1 MLPISKQQ
9 SALEKKCYEQVIKS
23 DESGEI
29 NVEPSKSKYCKAEG
43 GRKTTTPDVRRSFWL
58 VYWHSWN
65 FWKFSCQERCSGRN
79 AKFSTD
85 SGLHNSLKKF
95 QKTKKKK
102 IAISNRWIQNWMSE
116 YGVSLRHSNKRF
128 QIKQTDREESGA
140 DYLKSIWTVWKFFLD
155 NYTFFYKKSIFDPR
169 PENWLSFSTKLPPK
183 NCLAIV

>member
-9 SALEKKCYEQVIKS
+9 STLEKKCYEQVIKS

-29 NVEPSKSKYCKAEG
+29 NVEPSKSKYHKAEG

-95 QKTKKKK
+95 QKTKKKEDCNLQ
-102 IAISNRWIQNWMSE
+102 SM
-116 YGVSLRHSNKRF
+116 
-128 QIKQTDREESGA
+128 D
-140 DYLKSIWTVWKFFLD
+140 
-155 NYTFFYKKSIFDPR
+155 
-169 PENWLSFSTKLPPK
+169 TKLDEWVWSYSQTFKQAVPNQTNWQRGTRSRLFEEHLDSLK
-183 NCLAIV
+183 VLLR